1 MEESGPIGFAI
12 PHKQL
17 QLPSPFSP
25 TYLRVLKWQMWPWF
39 LDFISSETNK
49 YLNKTFYLSL

>member
-17 QLPSPFSP
+17 PSPFP
-25 TYLRVLKWQMWPWF
+25 PAYLRVLKWQMWPWL
-39 LDFISSETNK
+39 LDFISSEANK